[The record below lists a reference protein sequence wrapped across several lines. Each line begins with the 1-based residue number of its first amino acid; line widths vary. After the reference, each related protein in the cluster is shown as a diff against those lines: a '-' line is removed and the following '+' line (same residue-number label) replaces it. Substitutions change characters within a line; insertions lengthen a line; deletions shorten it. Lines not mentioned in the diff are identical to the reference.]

1 LEYFLVSES
10 VAVDTLTNRISIFNV
25 LETIRARRLP
35 AVYPVVHAV
44 SVWLVDESDRG
55 GDYQVTVRV
64 TMPGG
69 NLMEY
74 PMNFVPQARRHR
86 LFQRIQGIPVPQTG
100 TIEFELLLNGVHV
113 ARHLVDAELVPET
126 LRPATDDQ
134 ESHSD

>member
-1 LEYFLVSES
+1 
-10 VAVDTLTNRISIFNV
+10 
-25 LETIRARRLP
+25 
-35 AVYPVVHAV
+35 
-44 SVWLVDESDRG
+44 
-55 GDYQVTVRV
+55 
-64 TMPGG
+64 MPGG